1 MCGARGQPHPSRAEQ
16 ISVSAWR
23 RIGADILGT
32 HEEPRLAVES
42 GALLGVT
49 HPLQERSLKKRYP
62 QRVSRFIKSAFGWR
76 LGSSRSGYALQRR
89 QAVVS
94 QHGETS
100 TLARWNLPA
109 RIISRSV
116 APLPWNLRWPFNRA
130 LADRRS
136 GPKEHTA
143 KKSYSHMTAA
153 SRMSRSHN
161 LGTRYSDSQICTI
174 PCVRY
179 ARPKL
184 VPISGLTHAVA

>member
-23 RIGADILGT
+23 RIVADILGT

-62 QRVSRFIKSAFGWR
+62 QRVSRFSKSAFGWR

-94 QHGETS
+94 QRGETS
-100 TLARWNLPA
+100 TLARWNLHA
-109 RIISRSV
+109 RILSRSV
-116 APLPWNLRWPFNRA
+116 APVPWNLRWPFNRVWPIA
-130 LADRRS
+130 GVARKNIRRRN
-136 GPKEHTA
+136 PTPARRPHQECRVHTIWAHDIPTA
-143 KKSYSHMTAA
+143 KFARFRAFAM
-153 SRMSRSHN
+153 
-161 LGTRYSDSQICTI
+161 LGQSLYPFQD
-174 PCVRY
+174 
-179 ARPKL
+179 
-184 VPISGLTHAVA
+184 